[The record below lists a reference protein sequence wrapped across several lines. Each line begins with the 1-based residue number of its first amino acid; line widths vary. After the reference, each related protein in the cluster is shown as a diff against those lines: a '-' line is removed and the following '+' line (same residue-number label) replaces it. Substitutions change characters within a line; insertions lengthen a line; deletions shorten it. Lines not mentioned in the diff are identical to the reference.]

1 MDAVKLT
8 LVGVLLLAAGC
19 VAMLSGVL
27 LPSDVVVV
35 ADRVLP
41 ILGFVVAITV
51 VAELSAR
58 AGIFDAV
65 AAVLARVSRGRI
77 WVLWVL
83 VLMFGVV
90 ATAFL
95 SLDTTA
101 VLLTPIVIV
110 LARSNGLPVLPF
122 AMATVVIANT
132 ASLTLPVSNLTNLLA
147 TDLLARL
154 GDVSFLT
161 LMGAASLAAI
171 VVSASVLG
179 IKYRRSL
186 AGHFTPMNATR
197 PADILLFRLTAVVV
211 VALLPFLVV
220 ASSPWVPASI
230 AAGILILLF
239 LWRRPGVIRLTLVP
253 WSLLVFASG
262 LFLATAA
269 AEALGSAQIVAAIAG
284 EGENLLDLMRLSFVS
299 AATANLI
306 DNLPAYLAMEP
317 AATSAPRVGALLIG
331 VNAGPLI
338 TPWASLATLLWYQRL
353 SAMDVKITWRSFVLT
368 GLVVAPLT
376 VAASAL
382 VLFATT

>member
-8 LVGVLLLAAGC
+8 AVGVLLLAAGFA
-19 VAMLSGVL
+19 AMLSGLL
-27 LPSDVVVV
+27 LPADVAVV

-41 ILGFVVAITV
+41 ILGFVAAITI
-51 VAELSAR
+51 VAELSAC

-83 VLMFGVV
+83 VVVFGVV

-101 VLLTPIVIV
+101 VLLTPIVVV

-147 TDLLARL
+147 ADLLDRL
-154 GDVSFLT
+154 DDVPFLT

-179 IKYRRSL
+179 VKYRRSL
-186 AGHFTPMNATR
+186 AGDFAPMHATQ

-220 ASSPWVPASI
+220 ASSPWVPAAI
-230 AAGILILLF
+230 AAVVLTLLF
-239 LWRRPGVIRLTLVP
+239 LWRRPRDVRLRLVP
-253 WSLLVFASG
+253 WSLLIFASG
-262 LFLATAA
+262 LFLVTAA
-269 AEALGSAQIVAAIAG
+269 VEAVGSSQIVAAIAG
-284 EGENLLDLMRLSFVS
+284 EGESLLDLLRLSFVS

-306 DNLPAYLAMEP
+306 DNLPAYLAIEP
-317 AATSAPRVGALLIG
+317 VATSAPRVGALLIG

-353 SAMDVKITWRSFVLT
+353 TAMDVKITWRSFVLT
-368 GLVVAPLT
+368 GLVVVPLT
-376 VAASAL
+376 VAASTL